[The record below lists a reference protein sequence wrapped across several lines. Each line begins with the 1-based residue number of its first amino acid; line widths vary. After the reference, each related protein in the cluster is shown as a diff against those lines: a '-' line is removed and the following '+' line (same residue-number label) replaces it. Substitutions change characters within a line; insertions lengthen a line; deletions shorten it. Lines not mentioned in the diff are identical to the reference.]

1 MFKKSTVL
9 SLSVVLLLSLTLVA
23 CGGGEQGTGSIGEQ
37 LDYEIIGIDPG
48 AGIMQLTINEV
59 LPNYGLDQWKV
70 VEGSGAAMTAALT
83 KAYNDEEPIIVTG
96 WTPHWKFAKFDL
108 KYLEDPDGIY
118 GGAED
123 VNTIV
128 RLGLKE
134 DHPNAYTFLDQ
145 FNWTPEDLQGVM
157 VLIQDGIDPQKA
169 AEQWV
174 NENQD
179 KVNEWTEGAEAVD
192 GDELKM
198 VYVAWSDVIASTNIV
213 SYILEENLGYNVE
226 LIQVDAA
233 PMWAGV
239 ASGDADAM
247 VGAWLPT
254 THESYYKEF
263 EGEFEDL
270 GPNLSGTKIG
280 LIVPSYMDI
289 NSIEDLKE

>member
-9 SLSVVLLLSLTLVA
+9 ILSLVVLLSLTLVA
-23 CGGGEQGTGSIGEQ
+23 CGGGEQGSGSIGEQ
-37 LDYEIIGIDPG
+37 LDYKIIGIDPG
-48 AGIMQLTINEV
+48 AGLMQLTINDV
-59 LPNYGLDQWKV
+59 LPTYGLDKWKV

-83 KAYNDEEPIIVTG
+83 KAYNNEEPIIVTG

-108 KYLEDPDGIY
+108 KYLEDPEGIY

-145 FNWTPEDLQGVM
+145 FNWGPEDLQSVM
-157 VLIQDGIDPQKA
+157 VLIQDGMEPEAA

-179 KVNEWTEGAEAVD
+179 KVNEWIKGAEAVD

-198 VYVAWSDVIASTNIV
+198 VYVAWSDVIASTNVV
-213 SYILEENLGYNVE
+213 SYILEEKLGYNVE

-239 ASGDADAM
+239 AGGDADAM

-254 THESYYKEF
+254 THQSYYEEF
-263 EGEFEDL
+263 DGKFEDL

-280 LIVPSYMDI
+280 LVVPSYMDV